1 MNIQQALSYID
12 GTLWFGSRPGLE
24 RTEALLDKLGRPQDG
39 LKFVH
44 IAGTN
49 GKGSC
54 AAMLASIFRAAGY
67 RTGLYTSPYLFR
79 FHERMQVNGEPI
91 GDEDLAELVTRI
103 QPLADAMAD
112 HPTEFELIT
121 AAALLWFARQHCDIV
136 VLEVGLGGRLDATNV
151 IGAPEA
157 AVIMN
162 IGLDHTQ
169 ILGDTLEKI
178 AAEKAGIFKP
188 GCEAAVYDQGEG
200 VIRVLQEKA
209 RETGTSLH
217 LADFSKLQPEFDSL
231 EGQSFLYR
239 GEPYALALLGDHQLR
254 NAAVVLETVEILRRR
269 GWELSHEAVEHG
281 LYATVWPARFELV
294 SEEPPFIVDGG
305 HNPQC
310 AQTVRD
316 NLLRYFPA
324 QRRVLLVGVLADKD
338 YPALFEILNEAAD
351 AWVCVTPDSPRALP
365 AEKLAEHL
373 GRFGKPVTVCETI
386 PLGVDTAREQAGEA
400 GMACSVG
407 SLYMAGA
414 VRACF
419 GLM

>member
-24 RTEALLDKLGRPQDG
+24 RTEELLDKLGRPQDG

-103 QPLADAMAD
+103 QPLADGMAD

-121 AAALLWFARQHCDIV
+121 AAALLWFARQRCDIV

-188 GCEAAVYDQGEG
+188 GCDAVCYQLPES
-200 VIRVLQEKA
+200 VYAVLERKA
-209 RETGTSLH
+209 RETGCSLRA
-217 LADFSKLQPEFDSL
+217 ADFPSCSRN
-231 EGQSFLYR
+231 STAWR
-239 GEPYALALLGDHQLR
+239 GRASSIRASPMLFRFWASISCATPPWCWR
-254 NAAVVLETVEILRRR
+254 PWRSCAAGAGSWI
-269 GWELSHEAVEHG
+269 
-281 LYATVWPARFELV
+281 ARPWSTAFM
-294 SEEPPFIVDGG
+294 PPSG
-305 HNPQC
+305 P
-310 AQTVRD
+310 
-316 NLLRYFPA
+316 
-324 QRRVLLVGVLADKD
+324 
-338 YPALFEILNEAAD
+338 PALS
-351 AWVCVTPDSPRALP
+351 W
-365 AEKLAEHL
+365 
-373 GRFGKPVTVCETI
+373 
-386 PLGVDTAREQAGEA
+386 
-400 GMACSVG
+400 
-407 SLYMAGA
+407 
-414 VRACF
+414 
-419 GLM
+419 

>member
-24 RTEALLDKLGRPQDG
+24 RTEELLNKLGRPQDG

-103 QPLADAMAD
+103 QPLADGMAD

-121 AAALLWFARQHCDIV
+121 AAALLWFARQRCDIV

-169 ILGDTLEKI
+169 VLGDTLEKI

-188 GCEAAVYDQGEG
+188 GCEAVCYQLPKSVYAVLEQ
-200 VIRVLQEKA
+200 KA
-209 RETGTSLH
+209 REAGCSLRS
-217 LADFSKLQPEFDSL
+217 ADFSRLQPEFDSL
-231 EGQSFLYR
+231 EGQSFLYK
-239 GEPYALALLGDHQLR
+239 GEHYALSLLGEHQLR
-254 NAAVVLETVEILRRR
+254 NAAVVLETVEVLRSR
-269 GWELSHEAVEHG
+269 GWKLDRQAVEHG
-281 LYATVWPARFELV
+281 LYATAWPARFELV

-310 AQTVRD
+310 AESVRD
-316 NLLRYFPA
+316 NLLRYFPDR
-324 QRRVLLVGVLADKD
+324 RRVLLVGVLGDKD
-338 YPALFEILNEAAD
+338 YPALFEILNQAAD
-351 AWVCVTPDSPRALP
+351 EWVCVTPNSERALP
-365 AEKLAEHL
+365 AGDLAAWLE
-373 GRFGKPVTVCETI
+373 RFGKPVTVCDSI
-386 PLGVDTAREQAGEA
+386 PEGVDAAREKAGEE
-400 GMACSVG
+400 GMACAVG

>member
-1 MNIQQALSYID
+1 MNYQEALNYIN
-12 GTLWFGSRPGLE
+12 GTRWMGSRPGLSRVRE
-24 RTEALLDKLGRPQDG
+24 LLDRLGRPQDR

-54 AAMLASIFRAAGY
+54 AAMLASVLKTAGY

-79 FHERMQVNGEPI
+79 FNERMQLNGRPI
-91 GDEDLAELVTRI
+91 EDEALAELVTRI
-103 QPLADAMAD
+103 QPQADAMED
-112 HPTEFELIT
+112 HPTEFELMT
-121 AAALLWFARQHCDIV
+121 AAALLWYERERCDIV

-151 IGAPEA
+151 IEAPEA

-162 IGLDHTQ
+162 IGLDHTE
-169 ILGDTLEKI
+169 ILGDTLEQI

-188 GCEAAVYDQGEG
+188 GCEAAVYQQDE
-200 VIRVLQEKA
+200 RVLRVLEQKA
-209 RETGTSLH
+209 KELGVSLH
-217 LADFSKLQPEFDSL
+217 TADFGQLVSEFDSL

-269 GWELSHEAVEHG
+269 GWELSPEAVEHG

-294 SEEPPFIVDGG
+294 STEPPFVVDGG

-316 NLLRYFPA
+316 NLVRYFPHT
-324 QRRVLLVGVLADKD
+324 RRVLLVGVLADKD
-338 YPALFEILNEAAD
+338 YPALFQILNEAAD
-351 AWVCVTPDSPRALP
+351 AWVCVTPESERALP

-373 GRFGKPVTVCETI
+373 KAFGKRVTCCASI
-386 PLGVDTAREQAGEA
+386 PEGVETAREQAGED
-400 GMACSVG
+400 GMACAVG
-407 SLYMAGA
+407 SLYMAGT

>member
-24 RTEALLDKLGRPQDG
+24 RTEELLDKLGRPQDG

-54 AAMLASIFRAAGY
+54 AAMLASILRAAGY

-121 AAALLWFARQHCDIV
+121 AAAMLWFARQHCEIV

-151 IGAPEA
+151 IRAPEA

-188 GCEAAVYDQGEG
+188 GCDAVCYQLPES
-200 VIRVLQEKA
+200 VFAVLEQKA
-209 RETGTSLH
+209 RETGCSLRS
-217 LADFSKLQPEFDSL
+217 ADFSQLQPEFDSL
-231 EGQSFLYR
+231 EGQSFLYK
-239 GEPYALALLGDHQLR
+239 GEPYALSLLGEHQLR
-254 NAAVVLETVEILRRR
+254 NAAVVLETVEVLRRR
-269 GWELSHEAVEHG
+269 GWKLSREAVEHG
-281 LYATVWPARFELV
+281 LYATAWPARFELV

-310 AQTVRD
+310 AETVRD
-316 NLLRYFPA
+316 NLLRYFPDK
-324 QRRVLLVGVLADKD
+324 RRVLLVGVLGDKD
-338 YPALFEILNEAAD
+338 YPALFEILDQAAD
-351 AWVCVTPDSPRALP
+351 EWVCVTPKSDRALP
-365 AEKLAEHL
+365 AAELAEYL
-373 GRFGKPVTVCETI
+373 KRFSKPVTVCASI
-386 PLGVDTAREQAGEA
+386 WPSPPLARKVMTGSWDRTGISMCSRLSSSPQTEQ
-400 GMACSVG
+400 
-407 SLYMAGA
+407 
-414 VRACF
+414 
-419 GLM
+419 

>member
-24 RTEALLDKLGRPQDG
+24 RTEELLDNLGRPQDG

-54 AAMLASIFRAAGY
+54 AAMLASVFRAAGY

-91 GDEDLAELVTRI
+91 GDEDLAALVTRI

-121 AAALLWFARQHCDIV
+121 AAALLWFAEQHCDIV

-178 AAEKAGIFKP
+178 AAERRAFSSP
-188 GCEAAVYDQGEG
+188 AAM
-200 VIRVLQEKA
+200 R
-209 RETGTSLH
+209 
-217 LADFSKLQPEFDSL
+217 
-231 EGQSFLYR
+231 
-239 GEPYALALLGDHQLR
+239 
-254 NAAVVLETVEILRRR
+254 
-269 GWELSHEAVEHG
+269 
-281 LYATVWPARFELV
+281 
-294 SEEPPFIVDGG
+294 
-305 HNPQC
+305 C
-310 AQTVRD
+310 A
-316 NLLRYFPA
+316 
-324 QRRVLLVGVLADKD
+324 
-338 YPALFEILNEAAD
+338 IS
-351 AWVCVTPDSPRALP
+351 SPRACRRCWSRRPARRAAASARRISPSFWASISCAMLP
-365 AEKLAEHL
+365 WCWK
-373 GRFGKPVTVCETI
+373 R
-386 PLGVDTAREQAGEA
+386 
-400 GMACSVG
+400 
-407 SLYMAGA
+407 
-414 VRACF
+414 
-419 GLM
+419 